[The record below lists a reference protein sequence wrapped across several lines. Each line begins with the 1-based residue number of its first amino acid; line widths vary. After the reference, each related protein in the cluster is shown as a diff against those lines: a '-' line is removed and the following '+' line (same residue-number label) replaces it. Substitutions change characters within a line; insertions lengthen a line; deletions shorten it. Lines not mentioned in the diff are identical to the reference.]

1 MTLRKN
7 RHKNELFKRRSIF
20 LIDRERHQICP
31 FKLKGIPEQILEKFR
46 INVNDLDNSIKGAMN
61 YLNSKE
67 LNEIK
72 FGAFI
77 LRRFFMELAQL
88 DSKLHEQNQ
97 RLDFTIDAFLENN
110 MIEIIGKVLTIESN
124 IDIIAELTWALVNI
138 TYFNAESGNDY
149 LKKFMNKTYMDIYY
163 KLVKMGDN
171 EILSN
176 LYDYLVNCIIESDEF
191 AKFIFADENFIR
203 LCLMKYLEQN
213 KPVKNFEQEAKKS
226 TILFFIS
233 LSKLANILTEKQV
246 NTFYKIYEKFLGI
259 KFDSEILL
267 NIIGGIRF
275 LFTSRPSKEKIVFN
289 LIKASNYD
297 IFNKLFISF
306 NDMFKKEKK
315 FSEDSAIYNIEKII
329 THFISLAEEKDVIIL
344 VRNTQLINFIDFFV
358 QKLYFKNNRNLLWGI
373 VVNLSHQTSNVV
385 LNMIQDKDDFL
396 KTIKNCMNDKDF
408 DVKMKCIEIVYSML
422 SLISLDIN
430 LILYKNEIIENLIKV
445 NLPFEEE
452 KTCLKYILCSILY
465 FINSIKPLESKWKIE
480 LINNLIQMGIVNG
493 FDNIPDRF
501 NEEHIQIIN
510 QINSEMKL
518 ILNNEQEKNGI
529 KVNDSQINGDNINL
543 LSSHNPFMIFNKA
556 YNEKNIIQ
564 EENNNENIQNNQNP
578 FFN

>member
-373 VVNLSHQTSNVV
+373 VVNLSHHTSNVV

-543 LSSHNPFMIFNKA
+543 LSSHNPFMIFNKT

>member
-1 MTLRKN
+1 MRKN

-31 FKLKGIPEQILEKFR
+31 FKLKGTPEQILEKFR
-46 INVNDLDNSIKGAMN
+46 ININDLDNSIKGIMN

-77 LRRFFMELAQL
+77 LRRFFMVLAQL
-88 DSKLHEQNQ
+88 DSKLNKQNQ
-97 RLDFTIDAFLENN
+97 RLDFIIDKFLENN

-124 IDIIAELTWALVNI
+124 IDIIAELTWALVNL
-138 TYFNAESGNDY
+138 TYFNSENGNDY

-171 EILSN
+171 EILAN

-191 AKFIFADENFIR
+191 AKFIFADESFIR

-233 LSKLANILTEKQV
+233 LSKLANILTDKQV
-246 NTFYKIYEKFLGI
+246 NTFYKIYEKFIGV

-267 NIIGGIRF
+267 KIICGIRF
-275 LFTSRPSKEKIVFN
+275 LFTSRLSKEKIVFN

-306 NDMFKKEKK
+306 NDMFKKRKK
-315 FSEDSAIYNIEKII
+315 FSEDIAIYNIEKII

-344 VRNTQLINFIDFFV
+344 IRNTQLINFIDFFA
-358 QKLYFKNNRNLLWGI
+358 QKLYFKNNKNLLWGI

-430 LILYKNEIIENLIKV
+430 LIIYKNEIIENLIKI

-480 LINNLIQMGIVNG
+480 LINLTSFKI
-493 FDNIPDRF
+493 
-501 NEEHIQIIN
+501 
-510 QINSEMKL
+510 KL
-518 ILNNEQEKNGI
+518 YFI
-529 KVNDSQINGDNINL
+529 
-543 LSSHNPFMIFNKA
+543 
-556 YNEKNIIQ
+556 
-564 EENNNENIQNNQNP
+564 
-578 FFN
+578 